1 MIMKLEDLN
10 SLEKEDLVLVST
22 RLIQG
27 ERLED
32 IKIIPVRVRDIVT
45 SLHLLYCSKDHDN
58 KECLFYEDETFS
70 SVDHIHWTAVY
81 HSILDMFQIDNR
93 ILSLA
98 LSYIWDIEKIKREAR
113 KDIGEKAEALLS
125 YLLKG
130 EFLNDPHY
138 QDTSEESQ
146 DDA

>member
-1 MIMKLEDLN
+1 MKLEDLN

-45 SLHLLYCSKDHDN
+45 SLHLLYCRKDHDN
-58 KECLFYEDETFS
+58 KECLFYDVGAFN
-70 SVDHIHWTAVY
+70 SVDHIHWAAVY
-81 HSILDMFQIDNR
+81 HSILDMFQIDDR

-98 LSYIWDIEKIKREAR
+98 ISYIWDIEKIKQEAM

-125 YLLKG
+125 YLLKE
-130 EFLNDPHY
+130 EFLDDQHY

-146 DDA
+146 DEA